1 MILPHVFA
9 KKQSHYNKKTYVK
22 NRSDIMKIIE
32 TFAEIVDLQ
41 IVKFLLIH
49 NTHAPCSLAHIINIY

>member
-9 KKQSHYNKKTYVK
+9 KKQSYYNKKTYVK
-22 NRSDIMKIIE
+22 NCSEIMKIIE

-41 IVKFLLIH
+41 IVKFLLIR
-49 NTHAPCSLAHIINIY
+49 NTHAP